1 MPAIFRW
8 LGEAGRVPEYDLRR
22 ALNMGIGMILVVAAK
37 DVDAV
42 RKELLNAGEANSVV
56 IGDIV
61 TGTPEVQY
69 V

>member
-1 MPAIFRW
+1 M
-8 LGEAGRVPEYDLRR
+8 V
-22 ALNMGIGMILVVAAK
+22 IGMILVTASK

-42 RKELLNAGEANSVV
+42 RQALLEAGEANSVV

-61 TGTPEVQY
+61 SGNNDVVY